1 MELKKIF
8 QDYSEAEFTQLVS
21 EIFSAK
27 GGEAYQDQLLE
38 NFIAVSEHPDG
49 SDLIYYN
56 DDPNLTPEKVV
67 EEVKTWRKANNK
79 PGFKA

>member
-1 MELKKIF
+1 MELKNNF
-8 QDYSEAEFTQLVS
+8 QDYTQAEFTQLVS
-21 EIFSAK
+21 EIFGAQ

-56 DDPNLTPEKVV
+56 DDANLTPEKVV
-67 EEVKTWRKANNK
+67 ETVKEWRKANNK
-79 PGFKA
+79 PGLKA

>member
-1 MELKKIF
+1 MELKNKF
-8 QDYSEAEFTQLVS
+8 QDYTQAEFTQLVS
-21 EIFSAK
+21 EIFGAQ

-56 DDPNLTPEKVV
+56 DDANLTPEKVV
-67 EEVKTWRKANNK
+67 ETVKAWRKANSK
-79 PGFKA
+79 PGLKA

>member
-1 MELKKIF
+1 MELKNKF
-8 QDYSEAEFTQLVS
+8 QDYTQAEFTKLVS
-21 EIFSAK
+21 EIFGAK

-56 DDPNLTPEKVV
+56 DDANLTPEKVV
-67 EEVKTWRKANNK
+67 ETVKAWRKANSK
-79 PGFKA
+79 PGLKA